1 MEGIITA
8 LWLLVGLKLG
18 LSSIVSSFTTLLT
31 VLIAPFYSPG
41 KTSNVPC
48 MDASFL
54 FVLVPNGMNAR
65 SPSWTLAIFG
75 GAGGFFLWI
84 FTILSHNILDGI
96 ESSII
101 PFFLAMCHL
110 RKWFVLKQCLM
121 IMHFFC
127 QYLFLDVVIGFN
139 VRNRASKCGSTF
151 VCFSIN
157 NSLLHWICN
166 EVSYTNKNTT
176 IRILVR
182 SLGKWLFA
190 NVFEGSQCL
199 LFAME
204 YLLSWHEIFIV
215 PSNRLIATFGE

>member
-1 MEGIITA
+1 MVVS
-8 LWLLVGLKLG
+8 WLEIRSFLH
-18 LSSIVSSFTTLLT
+18 SIV
-31 VLIAPFYSPG
+31 FYNPLDC
-41 KTSNVPC
+41 SN
-48 MDASFL
+48 STFL
-54 FVLVPNGMNAR
+54 FSWENFKCSLHGCLFLICVSTKWHECTITLMDISNIWR
-65 SPSWTLAIFG
+65 SWR
-75 GAGGFFLWI
+75 FFLWI

-199 LFAME
+199 LFTME
-204 YLLSWHEIFIV
+204 NLLSWHEVFIV